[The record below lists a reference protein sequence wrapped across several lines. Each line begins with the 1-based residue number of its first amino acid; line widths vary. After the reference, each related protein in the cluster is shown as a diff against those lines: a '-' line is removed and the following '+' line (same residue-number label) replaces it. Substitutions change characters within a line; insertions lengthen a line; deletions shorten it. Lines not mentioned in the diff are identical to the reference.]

1 MYLMNLNLATA
12 KKTLKAH
19 FGYNDFRTGQAKIIN
34 AILNKK
40 NTLAILPTG
49 GGKSICFQIPGLMLG
64 GTNLV
69 ISPLI
74 SLMKDQVDTL
84 KQKNIK
90 ADFLN
95 SSLNSA
101 QQQKRLKLLSQGF
114 YQFFYIA
121 PERLVSQQFIKACLT
136 INIPLFIVDEAHCI
150 SMWGHDFRPSYQ
162 NISKF
167 IDKLSAKPIIAAFTA
182 TATKPVIADIKKYLK
197 LQNPAKFIGSFS
209 RDNLHLHIHHCP
221 NFFIKE
227 VILFLLL
234 QKYQNK
240 AGIIYAAT
248 RKKTLELYQLIKH
261 YDFSNKY
268 RVNFYHGALDHQSRN
283 KIQENFLSDKLK
295 IIIATNAF
303 GMGVDKSNIRFVI
316 HYQIPGNIENYYQ
329 EVGRAGRDRKLS
341 DCHLLYHPADL
352 IIQQQ
357 FIKQTPNKLRQK
369 NEQKKLK
376 KMINLVDFP
385 DCYQKRIAQYFSQK
399 NPSNCRMC
407 SYCKPQKLPIKQ
419 NFIEYF
425 NLLKYFFEKKLQ
437 KFMHEQTL
445 VLLALHQPQTKS
457 EYLKIA
463 GIGYGWLEQYYGE
476 LTKFLAHKYKAAL
489 ASY

>member
-1 MYLMNLNLATA
+1 MNLNLLAA
-12 KKTLKAH
+12 KKTLKAY
-19 FGYNDFRTGQAKIIN
+19 FGYNDFRSGQAKIIS
-34 AILNKK
+34 AILNKQ

-74 SLMKDQVDTL
+74 SLMKDQADAL
-84 KQKNIK
+84 KQRGVK

-95 SSLNSA
+95 SSLSPH

-121 PERLVSQQFIKACLT
+121 PERLTQTKFIKACAA
-136 INIPLFIVDEAHCI
+136 INIPLFVIDEAHCI

-167 IDKLSAKPIIAAFTA
+167 IDKLNTKPIVAAFTA
-182 TATKPVIADIKKYLK
+182 TATKPVIVDIKKYLK
-197 LQNPAKFIGSFS
+197 LQNPAEFISSFS
-209 RDNLHLHIHHCP
+209 RDNLRLHIHHCP

-234 QKYQNK
+234 QKYKNK
-240 AGIIYAAT
+240 SGIIYAAT
-248 RKKTLELYQLIKH
+248 RKKTLKLYQLIKH

-268 RVNFYHGALDHQSRN
+268 QINFYHGALDHQSRN
-283 KIQENFLSDKLK
+283 KIQEDFLSNKLK

-316 HYQIPGNIENYYQ
+316 HYQIPGNIESYYQ
-329 EVGRAGRDRKLS
+329 EVGRAGRDRQLS

-357 FIKQTPNKLRQK
+357 FIKQNPNESRKK
-369 NEQKKLK
+369 NEQEKLK
-376 KMINLVDFP
+376 KMINLVNFP

-399 NPSNCRMC
+399 NLKNCGMC
-407 SYCKPQKLPIKQ
+407 NYCKPQKLPIKQ
-419 NFIEYF
+419 NFIHHF

-437 KFMHEQTL
+437 KFMYEQIL
-445 VLLALHQPQTKS
+445 ILLTLHQPNTKS

-463 GIGYGWLEQYYGE
+463 GIGHGWLDQYYDK
-476 LTKFLAHKYKAAL
+476 LTQFLAHKHRLTSKPY
-489 ASY
+489 